1 MDLEDLP
8 ATALFWIAAGL
19 LLALA
24 AFAALM
30 EHRRTRRR
38 DLDRP
43 GCMSWNLVQIL
54 ALLLAIA
61 AAGLALKG

>member
-1 MDLEDLP
+1 MDLDDLP
-8 ATALFWIAAGL
+8 AAEILWIAAGL

-24 AFAALM
+24 AVAALM
-30 EHRRTRRR
+30 EHRRSKRR

-54 ALLLAIA
+54 AFLLALA
-61 AAGLALKG
+61 AAGLALRG